1 MVISFNGL
9 GNEGRLGN
17 QMFQYA
23 FLRGV
28 AANIN
33 SDWIIP
39 SEDAQRYDNYGLY
52 DCFVL
57 KNCQQKNRGESNFND
72 YVYREMHF
80 NESAF
85 NWNQGDVNFSGN
97 FQSERYFENIIEQI
111 REDFTFNDDYLKPCQ
126 EYINSI
132 GGRDENIFL
141 HVRRGSPNLT
151 GRRGE
156 KWSYQMIQEY
166 HPLCKKDYY
175 IKALEHFPDKKV
187 IVVSDTIDWC
197 KEQDW
202 LQDDRFLFSDS
213 SYETFGDGAS
223 VPYIDLCLMSLCGG
237 AIIANSSLSW
247 WGAWLQNDTG
257 KVIVPDPWFGS
268 AYAHYDMKDMIPDRW
283 IKIYNDP
290 TPINI
295 E

>member
-156 KWSYQMIQEY
+156 KWS
-166 HPLCKKDYY
+166 
-175 IKALEHFPDKKV
+175 
-187 IVVSDTIDWC
+187 
-197 KEQDW
+197 
-202 LQDDRFLFSDS
+202 
-213 SYETFGDGAS
+213 
-223 VPYIDLCLMSLCGG
+223 
-237 AIIANSSLSW
+237 
-247 WGAWLQNDTG
+247 
-257 KVIVPDPWFGS
+257 
-268 AYAHYDMKDMIPDRW
+268 
-283 IKIYNDP
+283 
-290 TPINI
+290 
-295 E
+295 